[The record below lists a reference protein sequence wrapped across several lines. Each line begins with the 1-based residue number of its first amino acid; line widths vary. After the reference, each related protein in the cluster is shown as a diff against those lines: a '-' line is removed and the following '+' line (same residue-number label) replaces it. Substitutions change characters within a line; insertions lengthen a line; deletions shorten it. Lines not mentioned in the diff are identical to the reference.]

1 MKYKIGDYFTSQA
14 DNLYKVEGYER
25 SSYIISKVNCKYQN
39 TKKTTVHQPTTDEL
53 TFKPSELILILNG
66 IDTQNNI

>member
-39 TKKTTVHQPTTDEL
+39 TKKNYSTSTYHRWTY
-53 TFKPSELILILNG
+53 F
-66 IDTQNNI
+66 